1 MFTQSIAMQLSFS
14 LFIDLFLV
22 IKKAGNGSEDPWW
35 VTLLAIIV
43 FFACLPFFIERD
55 VKRMREEDERYAA
68 RKGWTLEQLHEYRD
82 KRRAR
87 TIRGSVRKDV
97 MARDNYQCQYCGATD
112 DLAIDHIFP
121 FSRGGSNEADNL
133 QVLCRACNSA
143 KSDAIPREYS
153 DNS

>member
-1 MFTQSIAMQLSFS
+1 MYIQSIAMQLSFS
-14 LFIDLFLV
+14 LFIDLFLAV
-22 IKKAGNGSEDPWW
+22 KKAGNGSEDPWW

-121 FSRGGSNEADNL
+121 FLRRSF
-133 QVLCRACNSA
+133 
-143 KSDAIPREYS
+143 
-153 DNS
+153 